1 MKLQITRLRVEQL
14 RRFRSPLEL
23 NGFEP
28 GLNILAAPNEAGK
41 STLVR
46 AIRAAFFERHRSTAV
61 EDLRPWGEGSGA
73 APMVELDFLLDGEG
87 HRLVKSFLGKK
98 RCTLAAGARAFDGTD
113 AEDHLAQLFGFSF
126 AGKGASKPENW
137 GIPGLLWVEQ
147 GRGQELDVSHAHDH
161 LHDALRDPAGDSA
174 AALVASGGDA
184 ILDSLRAQRDEL
196 LTSTGKPRAAHA
208 EAIAQV
214 AALEAELGAIDA
226 QVAIYRQQVDQL
238 AQMRHQHQADETARP
253 WESLREQLL
262 VAQRR
267 SGALQAG
274 QEQLRNDRARFR
286 QLQETRELLAKEL
299 AGLAQHQTEAQARA
313 RACEEAAKLLQDG
326 DAAVAHAR
334 QNAAEAQRR
343 ADGAR
348 DAWRS
353 ASQQA
358 QRRQLGQLLQQAQA
372 DAARSAESLARA
384 KEAHARLAALQAATA
399 AAPKIRAADVEQLH
413 KLERAAHDADLRRQ
427 AVATRLQFA
436 LPEGQTLQLEARSDT
451 HDLRGNGERLI
462 DAPATLHLPGGGR
475 LVITPGGD
483 DLAALARAHG
493 DARDALRTALR
504 AAGVDDIAEAQSRL
518 AASADLDAQIQLA
531 QQALGIVAPRGL
543 DTHGSE
549 LAQAQ
554 SRIATAQ
561 AALQRLPAAAE
572 TDATLSI
579 EEAEAAQ
586 QAAIVAEQAAQ
597 KTLAD
602 AQRRQ
607 SAAQQASASAQRELA
622 AAQAALADPGRQQ
635 RHAQATQQWLAV
647 GAEAE
652 ALTARIEQASAEVQ
666 AARPDIVLQDIDRL
680 QRSIE
685 QLTRGHQLRREQLLL
700 LENTLQQAGAQGLE
714 EHREAVAGQLSQA
727 RRRHAELQRRADA
740 LALLCHKLEQKRQA
754 TLTRLQ
760 APLQARMQHYLPLLM
775 PGATVQMDAGLAPAT
790 LTRVNAGGA
799 SESGQLQEL
808 SFGAREQL
816 RLISRFA
823 YADLLQEAGR
833 PTLLIL
839 DDALVHS
846 DAPRLAQMKRALFD
860 AAQRHQVLLFT
871 CHPEHWRDMGVALR
885 PLA

>member
-14 RRFRSPLEL
+14 RRFRAPFEL
-23 NGFEP
+23 DGFEP
-28 GLNILAAPNEAGK
+28 GLNIVAAANEAGK

-61 EDLRPWGEGSGA
+61 EDLRPWGEGSA
-73 APMVELDFLLDGEG
+73 ATPQVELDFLIDGQS

-98 RCTLAAGARAFDGTD
+98 RCTLVAGARSFDGTD
-113 AEDHLAQLFGFSF
+113 AEDYLAQLFGFSF

-147 GRGQELDVSHAHDH
+147 GRGQELDVSHARDH
-161 LHDALRDPAGDSA
+161 LHDALREPAGDSA
-174 AALVASGGDA
+174 AALAASGGDA

-214 AALEAELGAIDA
+214 ATLEAGLTELDA
-226 QVAIYRQQVDQL
+226 QITAYRQQVDQL
-238 AQMRHQHQADETARP
+238 AAMRQQHQADEAAKP
-253 WESLREQLL
+253 WEALRLELHD
-262 VAQRR
+262 AQARNE
-267 SGALQAG
+267 ALQAG
-274 QEQLRNDRARFR
+274 QAQLRNDRARLQ
-286 QLQETRELLAKEL
+286 QLQQTRELLATEL
-299 AGLAQHQTEAQARA
+299 AGLAQQQTVAQARE
-313 RACEEAAKLLQDG
+313 RASEEAAKQVQDS
-326 DAAVAHAR
+326 DVALAHAR
-334 QNAAEAQRR
+334 QQAADAQRR
-343 ADGAR
+343 VDGAR
-348 DAWRS
+348 ETWRA

-358 QRRQLGQLLQQAQA
+358 QRRHLQQLLQQAEA
-372 DAARSAESLARA
+372 DAARSAEGLLRA
-384 KEAHARLAALQAATA
+384 EEANERLAALQASAA
-399 AAPKIRAADVEQLH
+399 AAPKIRPADVAQLL
-413 KLERAAHDADLRRQ
+413 KLERAERDADLRRQ
-427 AVATRLQFA
+427 AVATRLQFVLPDGQVVA
-436 LPEGQTLQLEARSDT
+436 LQAQDKTQELSGQ
-451 HDLRGNGERLI
+451 GERLI
-462 DAPATLHLPGGGR
+462 DAPATLRLPGGGQ
-475 LVITPGGD
+475 LTITPGGD
-483 DLAALARAHG
+483 DLAALARTHG
-493 DARDALRTALR
+493 DARDALQAALQ
-504 AAGVDDIAEAQSRL
+504 ASGVDDVAQAQSRL
-518 AASADLDAQIQLA
+518 AASADLDAQIKLA

-543 DTHGSE
+543 DVLRSE
-549 LAQAQ
+549 LAEAQ

-561 AALQRLPAAAE
+561 AAQQRLPAASAGP
-572 TDATLSI
+572 ALSI

-586 QAAIVAEQAAQ
+586 SAAVAAEQATQ
-597 KTLAD
+597 KFLAE

-607 SAAQQASASAQRELA
+607 SVAQEASESARRELA
-622 AAQAALADPGRQQ
+622 AAQATLADPGRQQ
-635 RHAQATQQWLAV
+635 RHAQASQQWLAA

-652 ALTARIEQASAEVQ
+652 ALTARIDATHADMQ

-685 QLTRGHQLRREQLLL
+685 QVTRSHQQRREQLLL

-714 EHREAVAGQLSQA
+714 EQREAHAGQLAQA
-727 RRRHAELQRRADA
+727 QRRHADLQRRADA
-740 LALLCHKLEQKRQA
+740 LALLCDKLEQKRQA

-775 PGATVQMDAGLAPAT
+775 PGATVQMDAGLAPAM
-790 LTRVNAGGA
+790 LTRPNAAGA
-799 SESGQLQEL
+799 SESGQLQEM

-846 DAPRLAQMKRALFD
+846 DAPRLAQMKRVLFD

-871 CHPEHWRDMGVALR
+871 CHPEDWRDMGVALR

>member
-14 RRFRSPLEL
+14 RRFRAPLEL
-23 NGFEP
+23 GGFEP

-73 APMVELDFLLDGEG
+73 APLIELDFLVDGQN

-98 RCTLAAGARAFDGTD
+98 RCTLAAGTRSFDGTE

-147 GRGQELDVSHAHDH
+147 GRGQELDVSHARDH

-174 AALVASGGDA
+174 AALAASGGDA
-184 ILDSLRAQRDEL
+184 ILESLRAQRDEL
-196 LTSTGKPRAAHA
+196 LTSTTGKPRAAYA

-214 AALEAELGAIDA
+214 AALEAELGAIDT
-226 QVAIYRQQVDQL
+226 QVLSYRQQVDQL
-238 AQMRHQHQADETARP
+238 AEMRQQHQADEMARP
-253 WESLREQLL
+253 WEALRQQLL
-262 VAQRR
+262 DAQHRND
-267 SGALQAG
+267 ALQAG
-274 QEQLRNDRARFR
+274 QEQLRNDRARLR
-286 QLQETRELLAKEL
+286 QLQDTRELLAKEL
-299 AGLAQHQTEAQARA
+299 TGLAQQQTAAQTRE
-313 RACEEAAKLLQDG
+313 RACEEAAKQLQDG
-326 DAAVAHAR
+326 DAAAAHAR
-334 QNAAEAQRR
+334 QFAADAQHRVDR
-343 ADGAR
+343 AR
-348 DAWRS
+348 DAWRV
-353 ASQQA
+353 ASQEA
-358 QRRQLGQLLQQAQA
+358 QRRNLQQLLQQAQA

-384 KEAHARLAALQAATA
+384 EEAHARLATLQAAA
-399 AAPKIRAADVEQLH
+399 AEAPKIRSAEVEQLLR
-413 KLERAAHDADLRRQ
+413 LERAERDADLRRQ
-427 AVATRLQFA
+427 AVATRLQFV
-436 LPEGQTLQLEARSDT
+436 LPEGQALELQAGEQT
-451 HDLRGNGERLI
+451 HDLRGEGERLI
-462 DAPATLHLPGGGR
+462 DAPATLHLPGGGQ
-475 LVITPGGD
+475 LFITPGGD
-483 DLAALARAHG
+483 DLVALARAHG
-493 DARDALRTALR
+493 VARDALRAALQ
-504 AAGVDDIAEAQSRL
+504 ACGVDDIAQARSRL
-518 AASADLDAQIQLA
+518 NASADLDAQIKLA

-543 DTHGSE
+543 EALRGE

-561 AALQRLPAAAE
+561 AAQERLPAAPADE
-572 TDATLSI
+572 PALSI

-586 QAAIVAEQAAQ
+586 EAAVAAEQAAQ
-597 KTLAD
+597 KTLAE

-607 SAAQQASASAQRELA
+607 SAAHEASETAQRELA
-622 AAQAALADPGRQQ
+622 AAQATLADPSRQQ
-635 RHAQATQQWLAV
+635 RHAQASQQWLTM
-647 GAEAE
+647 GAEAQ
-652 ALTARIEQASAEVQ
+652 ALTARIDLTSADVQ

-685 QLTRGHQLRREQLLL
+685 QATRSHQ
-700 LENTLQQAGAQGLE
+700 
-714 EHREAVAGQLSQA
+714 
-727 RRRHAELQRRADA
+727 QRRADA
-740 LALLCHKLEQKRQA
+740 LTLLCNKLEQKRQA

-790 LTRVNAGGA
+790 LTRPNAGGA
-799 SESGQLQEL
+799 TESGQLQEL

-823 YADLLQEAGR
+823 YADLLQETGR

-846 DAPRLAQMKRALFD
+846 DAPRLVQMKRVLFD

-885 PLA
+885 PLAP

>member
-14 RRFRSPLEL
+14 RRFRAPLEL
-23 NGFEP
+23 GGFEP

-73 APMVELDFLLDGEG
+73 APLVELDFLLDGQD

-147 GRGQELDVSHAHDH
+147 GRGQELDVSHARDH
-161 LHDALRDPAGDSA
+161 LHDALRDPGGDSA
-174 AALVASGGDA
+174 AALAASGGDA

-214 AALEAELGAIDA
+214 ASLEAELGAVDA
-226 QVAIYRQQVDQL
+226 QVATYRQQVDQL
-238 AQMRHQHQADETARP
+238 AQMRQQHQADELAKP
-253 WESLREQLL
+253 WEALREELL
-262 VAQRR
+262 AAQRR
-267 SGALQAG
+267 NGALQAG
-274 QEQLRNDRARFR
+274 QEQLRNDRARWR

-299 AGLAQHQTEAQARA
+299 AGLTQQQAEAQTRE
-313 RACEEAAKLLQDG
+313 RACDEAATQLQDS
-326 DAAVAHAR
+326 DAAVARAR

-343 ADGAR
+343 VDGAR

-353 ASQQA
+353 ASQEA
-358 QRRQLGQLLQQAQA
+358 QRRNLGQLLQQAQA
-372 DAARSAESLARA
+372 DAARSTESLARA
-384 KEAHARLAALQAATA
+384 EEAHARLAALQAAA
-399 AAPKIRAADVEQLH
+399 AVAPKIRAGDVEQLQ
-413 KLERAAHDADLRRQ
+413 KLERAEHDADLRRQ
-427 AVATRLQFA
+427 AVATRLQFV
-436 LPEGQTLQLEARSDT
+436 LPEGQTLELLARDQT
-451 HDLRGNGERLI
+451 HGLRGQGERLI
-462 DAPATLHLPGGGR
+462 DAPATLHLPGGGQ

-483 DLAALARAHG
+483 DLVALARSHA
-493 DARDALRTALR
+493 DARDALHAALLSL
-504 AAGVDDIAEAQSRL
+504 GVDDIAQARSRL
-518 AASADLDAQIQLA
+518 GTSADLDAQTRLA

-543 DTHGSE
+543 EVLRGE

-561 AALQRLPAAAE
+561 AALDHLPAAAAE
-572 TDATLSI
+572 SALSI
-579 EEAEAAQ
+579 EEAESAQ
-586 QAAIVAEQAAQ
+586 QAAVAAEQAAQ
-597 KTLAD
+597 KSLAD
-602 AQRRQ
+602 ALRRQ
-607 SAAQQASASAQRELA
+607 SAAQEASASAQRELA

-652 ALTARIEQASAEVQ
+652 ALTARIDQTNADVQ

-685 QLTRGHQLRREQLLL
+685 QLTRSHQLRREQLLL

-714 EHREAVAGQLSQA
+714 EQREALAGQLMQA

-740 LALLCHKLEQKRQA
+740 LGLLCHKLELKRQA
-754 TLTRLQ
+754 TLARLQ
-760 APLQARMQHYLPLLM
+760 APLQSRMQHYLPLLM
-775 PGATVQMDAGLAPAT
+775 PGATVQMDAELAPAT
-790 LTRVNAGGA
+790 LTRINGSGA
-799 SESGQLQEL
+799 AESGQLQEL

-860 AAQRHQVLLFT
+860 AALRHQVLLFT